1 MSSLAKQDQ
10 SARKFW
16 GDRLIKGAWT
26 DSEIRVLEKHP
37 DLSDYNLG
45 MKLRR
50 TPSSVRAKR
59 SQLASELDP
68 TTVVTKRLRESRKAK
83 HMEKLHSERVDAYV
97 KKVIESAPPI
107 SLEKREPVERV
118 FNDGPQNSPSGE
130 LIPLTENDGIQA
142 VMGRDLHEFLMIGR
156 DYTTWFNY
164 MTGYGFT
171 EGEDYITQ
179 GGISAGQGFTPKVGK
194 THTPPKVGRPALDH
208 VLSLDMAK
216 EISMIQRTDKGKQA
230 RQYFIECERRAKRA
244 PAELTRLELLQIA
257 MESEKERLAL
267 EDKVTELEPK
277 AIHYNRFMDAEGT
290 YTWDEVVRI
299 IGVGKNKML
308 ESLRIQKVLMTGG
321 NRQNL
326 PYQSHMHRFEVK
338 EKTWTNPATGF
349 EHISYD
355 VRLKPEHIDFIA
367 KKCEHLLNPPA

>member
-1 MSSLAKQDQ
+1 MTDLRKQDA
-10 SARKFW
+10 SAIKVW
-16 GDRLIKGAWT
+16 GNRLVKGAWK
-26 DSEIRVLEKHP
+26 DHEIRTLEQFAH
-37 DLSDYNLG
+37 LSDYNLAQ
-45 MKLRR
+45 KLRR
-50 TPSSVRAKR
+50 KPSSVHNKR
-59 SQLASELDP
+59 MNLKRDQEQISEP
-68 TTVVTKRLRESRKAK
+68 VITKRLRESRKAK
-83 HMEKLHSERVDAYV
+83 QMERLN
-97 KKVIESAPPI
+97 
-107 SLEKREPVERV
+107 VERISNGDARSNV
-118 FNDGPQNSPSGE
+118 SGD
-130 LIPLTENDGIQA
+130 LIPLTENDGVQA
-142 VMGRDLHEFLMIGR
+142 VMGRDLHKFLEVGAEYRHWFPRMVEYGFFAGQ
-156 DYTTWFNY
+156 DYTVKN
-164 MTGYGFT
+164 
-171 EGEDYITQ
+171 DRVQ
-179 GGISAGQGFTPKVGK
+179 DSL
-194 THTPPKVGRPALDH
+194 GREREATNH
-208 VLSLDMAK
+208 IISLDMAK

-230 RQYFIECERRAKRA
+230 RQYFIECERKAKRA

-267 EDKVTELEPK
+267 EEKVTELEPK

>member
-1 MSSLAKQDQ
+1 MTDLREQDA
-10 SARKFW
+10 SAVKVW
-16 GDRLIKGAWT
+16 GNRLVKGAWK
-26 DSEIRVLEKHP
+26 DHEIRTLEQFAH
-37 DLSDYNLG
+37 LSDYNLAQ
-45 MKLRR
+45 KLRR
-50 TPSSVRAKR
+50 KPSSVHNKR
-59 SQLASELDP
+59 MNLKREQEQISEP
-68 TTVVTKRLRESRKAK
+68 VITKRLRESRKAK
-83 HMEKLHSERVDAYV
+83 QMERLN
-97 KKVIESAPPI
+97 
-107 SLEKREPVERV
+107 VERISNGDSRSSV
-118 FNDGPQNSPSGE
+118 SGE
-130 LIPLTENDGIQA
+130 LIPLTENDGVSA
-142 VMGRDLHEFLMIGR
+142 VMGRDLHAFLEVGK
-156 DYTTWFNY
+156 DYSTWFKD
-164 MTGYGFT
+164 MCQYGFV
-171 EGEDYITQ
+171 
-179 GGISAGQGFTPKVGK
+179 AGQDFSPISGNTSPAG
-194 THTPPKVGRPALDH
+194 GRPRIEH
-208 VLSLDMAK
+208 IISLDMAK

-230 RQYFIECERRAKRA
+230 RQYFIECERKAKRA

-267 EDKVTELEPK
+267 EEKVTELEPK

-338 EKTWTNPATGF
+338 EKTWTNTATGF
-349 EHISYD
+349 EHVSYD

>member
-26 DSEIRVLEKHP
+26 DSEVRVLEKHP

-59 SQLASELDP
+59 SQLASELD
-68 TTVVTKRLRESRKAK
+68 TSAVVTRRLRESRKAK
-83 HMEKLHSERVDAYV
+83 QMERLN
-97 KKVIESAPPI
+97 
-107 SLEKREPVERV
+107 VERISNGDSRSNV
-118 FNDGPQNSPSGE
+118 SGE
-130 LIPLTENDGIQA
+130 LIPLTVNDGVQA
-142 VMGRDLHEFLMIGR
+142 VMGRDLHQFVESKEP
-156 DYTTWFNY
+156 YTRWIARHIEK
-164 MTGYGFT
+164 YGF
-171 EGEDYITQ
+171 I
-179 GGISAGQGFTPKVGK
+179 AGQDFMTKMSESSG
-194 THTPPKVGRPALDH
+194 GRPSENH
-208 VLSLDMAK
+208 VLTMDMAK
-216 EISMIQRTDKGKQA
+216 ELSMVQNNDRGRQA
-230 RQYFIECERRAKRA
+230 RQYFIECERKAKRA

-267 EDKVTELEPK
+267 EAKVTELEPK
-277 AIHYNRFMDAEGT
+277 ANHYNRFMDAEGT
-290 YTWDEVVRI
+290 YTWDEVARI
-299 IGVGKNKML
+299 IGIGRNKML

-326 PYQSHMHRFEVK
+326 PYQSDMHRFEVK

-349 EHISYD
+349 EHVSYD

-367 KKCEHLLNPPA
+367 KKCEHLLSPVV

>member
-26 DSEIRVLEKHP
+26 DSEVRVLEKHP

-59 SQLASELDP
+59 SQLASELD
-68 TTVVTKRLRESRKAK
+68 TSAVVTRRLRESRKAK
-83 HMEKLHSERVDAYV
+83 QMEKLNAERRDAYV
-97 KKVIESAPPI
+97 KKVLESAPPI
-107 SLEKREPVERV
+107 NLEKREPVTRA
-118 FNDGPQNSPSGE
+118 FDSDSRGSASGE

-142 VMGRDLHEFLMIGR
+142 VMGRDLHEFLEVKTPYDKWMPRMIE
-156 DYTTWFNY
+156 
-164 MTGYGFT
+164 YGF
-171 EGEDYITQ
+171 
-179 GGISAGQGFTPKVGK
+179 SAGQDFSTKMSESTG
-194 THTPPKVGRPALDH
+194 GRPSQDH
-208 VLSLDMAK
+208 VVSLDMAK

-230 RQYFIECERRAKRA
+230 RQYFIECERKAKRA

-267 EDKVTELEPK
+267 EAKVTELEPK
-277 AIHYNRFMDAEGT
+277 ANHYNRFMDAEGT

-349 EHISYD
+349 EHVSYD

-367 KKCEHLLNPPA
+367 KKCEHLLNPVA

>member
-118 FNDGPQNSPSGE
+118 FNGGPQNSPSGE
-130 LIPLTENDGIQA
+130 LIPLTENDGVQA
-142 VMGRDLHEFLMIGR
+142 VMGRDLHEFLGVR
-156 DYTTWFNY
+156 SNYTEWFSR
-164 MTGYGFT
+164 MEEYGFSDGLDFIRNS
-171 EGEDYITQ
+171 ESNGR
-179 GGISAGQGFTPKVGK
+179 
-194 THTPPKVGRPALDH
+194 GRPTVNH
-208 VLSLDMAK
+208 VLTLDMAK

-230 RQYFIECERRAKRA
+230 RQYFIECERKAKRA

-257 MESEKERLAL
+257 MESEQERLAL
-267 EDKVTELEPK
+267 EAKVTELEPK
-277 AIHYNRFMDAEGT
+277 ANHYNRFMDAEGT
-290 YTWDEVVRI
+290 YTWDEVARI
-299 IGVGKNKML
+299 IGVGRNKML

-326 PYQSHMHRFEVK
+326 PYQSDMHRFEVK

-349 EHISYD
+349 EHVSYD

-367 KKCEHLLNPPA
+367 KKCEHLLSPVA

>member
-1 MSSLAKQDQ
+1 MTDLRKQDA
-10 SARKFW
+10 SAIKVW
-16 GDRLIKGAWT
+16 GNRLVKGAWK
-26 DSEIRVLEKHP
+26 DHEIRTLEQFAH
-37 DLSDYNLG
+37 LSDYNLAQ
-45 MKLRR
+45 KLRR
-50 TPSSVRAKR
+50 KPSSVHNKR
-59 SQLASELDP
+59 MNLKRDQEQISEP
-68 TTVVTKRLRESRKAK
+68 VITKRLRESRKAK
-83 HMEKLHSERVDAYV
+83 QMERLN
-97 KKVIESAPPI
+97 
-107 SLEKREPVERV
+107 VERISNGDARSNV
-118 FNDGPQNSPSGE
+118 SGD
-130 LIPLTENDGIQA
+130 LIPLTENDGVQA
-142 VMGRDLHEFLMIGR
+142 VMGRDLHKFLEVGAEYRHWFPRMVEYGFFAGQ
-156 DYTTWFNY
+156 DYTVKN
-164 MTGYGFT
+164 
-171 EGEDYITQ
+171 DRVQ
-179 GGISAGQGFTPKVGK
+179 DSL
-194 THTPPKVGRPALDH
+194 GREREATNH
-208 VLSLDMAK
+208 IISLDMAK

-230 RQYFIECERRAKRA
+230 RQYFIECERKAKRA

-267 EDKVTELEPK
+267 EEKVTELEPK

-349 EHISYD
+349 EHVSYD

-367 KKCEHLLNPPA
+367 KKCEHLLNPVA

>member
-83 HMEKLHSERVDAYV
+83 QMERVN
-97 KKVIESAPPI
+97 
-107 SLEKREPVERV
+107 VERV
-118 FNDGPQNSPSGE
+118 PNVDSRSNVSGE
-130 LIPLTENDGIQA
+130 LIPLTENDGVQA
-142 VMGRDLHEFLMIGR
+142 VMGRDLHKFLEVKTPYDKWMPRMIE
-156 DYTTWFNY
+156 
-164 MTGYGFT
+164 YGF
-171 EGEDYITQ
+171 I
-179 GGISAGQGFTPKVGK
+179 AGQDFSTKMSESTG
-194 THTPPKVGRPALDH
+194 GRPSQDH
-208 VLSLDMAK
+208 VVSLDMAK

-230 RQYFIECERRAKRA
+230 RQYFIECERKAKRA

-267 EDKVTELEPK
+267 EAKVTELEPK
-277 AIHYNRFMDAEGT
+277 AIHYNRFMNAEGT

-349 EHISYD
+349 EHVSYD

-367 KKCEHLLNPPA
+367 KKCEHLLNPVA

>member
-26 DSEIRVLEKHP
+26 DSEVRVLEKHP

-59 SQLASELDP
+59 SQLASELD
-68 TTVVTKRLRESRKAK
+68 TSAVVTRRLRESRKAK
-83 HMEKLHSERVDAYV
+83 QMERLN
-97 KKVIESAPPI
+97 
-107 SLEKREPVERV
+107 VERISNGDSRSNV
-118 FNDGPQNSPSGE
+118 SGE
-130 LIPLTENDGIQA
+130 LIPLTENDGVQA
-142 VMGRDLHEFLMIGR
+142 VMGRYLHGFLEVNTEYRAWFKRMTEYGFELGR
-156 DYTTWFNY
+156 DYTIKN
-164 MTGYGFT
+164 
-171 EGEDYITQ
+171 DRVQ
-179 GGISAGQGFTPKVGK
+179 DSL
-194 THTPPKVGRPALDH
+194 GREREATNH
-208 VLSLDMAK
+208 IISLDMAK

-230 RQYFIECERRAKRA
+230 RQYFIECERKAKRA

-267 EDKVTELEPK
+267 EAKVTELEPK
-277 AIHYNRFMDAEGT
+277 ADHYNRFMNAEGT

-326 PYQSHMHRFEVK
+326 PYQSHMHRFDVK
-338 EKTWTNPATGF
+338 EKTWTNPATVF
-349 EHISYD
+349 EHVSYD

-367 KKCEHLLNPPA
+367 KKCEHLLNTVA

>member
-1 MSSLAKQDQ
+1 MTDLRKQDA
-10 SARKFW
+10 SAIKVW
-16 GDRLIKGAWT
+16 GNRLVKGAWKEH
-26 DSEIRVLEKHP
+26 EIRTLEQFAH
-37 DLSDYNLG
+37 LSDYNLAQ
-45 MKLRR
+45 KLRR
-50 TPSSVRAKR
+50 KPSSVHNKR
-59 SQLASELDP
+59 MNLKREQVQASTP
-68 TTVVTKRLRESRKAK
+68 VVTKRLRESRKARQ
-83 HMEKLHSERVDAYV
+83 MERLN
-97 KKVIESAPPI
+97 
-107 SLEKREPVERV
+107 VEHVPNGDSRSNV
-118 FNDGPQNSPSGE
+118 SGA
-130 LIPLTENDGIQA
+130 LIPLTENDGVSA
-142 VMGRDLHEFLMIGR
+142 VMGRDLHEFLEVNTEYRAWFKRMTEYGFELDR
-156 DYTTWFNY
+156 DYAIKN
-164 MTGYGFT
+164 
-171 EGEDYITQ
+171 DRVQ
-179 GGISAGQGFTPKVGK
+179 DSL
-194 THTPPKVGRPALDH
+194 GRVREATNH
-208 VLSLDMAK
+208 IISLDMAK

-230 RQYFIECERRAKRA
+230 RQYFIECERKAKRT

-267 EDKVTELEPK
+267 EAKVTELEPK

-326 PYQSHMHRFEVK
+326 PYQAHMHRFEVK

-367 KKCEHLLNPPA
+367 KKCEHLLNPVA

>member
-26 DSEIRVLEKHP
+26 DSEVRVLEKHP
-37 DLSDYNLG
+37 DLSDYNLD

-59 SQLASELDP
+59 SQLASELD
-68 TTVVTKRLRESRKAK
+68 TSAVVTRRLRESRKAK
-83 HMEKLHSERVDAYV
+83 QMERVNVD
-97 KKVIESAPPI
+97 
-107 SLEKREPVERV
+107 RV
-118 FNDGPQNSPSGE
+118 SNGDSRSNVSGE
-130 LIPLTENDGIQA
+130 LIPLTENDGVSA
-142 VMGRDLHEFLMIGR
+142 VMGRDLHKFLEVDTEYR
-156 DYTTWFNY
+156 HWFPR
-164 MTGYGFT
+164 MVEYGF
-171 EGEDYITQ
+171 
-179 GGISAGQGFTPKVGK
+179 SAGQDYTVKNDRNPNG
-194 THTPPKVGRPALDH
+194 GRPSLNH
-208 VLSLDMAK
+208 IISLDMAK

-230 RQYFIECERRAKRA
+230 RQYFIECERKAKRA

-267 EDKVTELEPK
+267 EAKVTELEPK
-277 AIHYNRFMDAEGT
+277 ADHYNRFMDAEGT

-349 EHISYD
+349 EHVSYD

-367 KKCEHLLNPPA
+367 KKCEHLLNPVA

>member
-1 MSSLAKQDQ
+1 MTDLRKQDA
-10 SARKFW
+10 SAVKVW
-16 GDRLIKGAWT
+16 GNRLVKGAWK
-26 DSEIRVLEKHP
+26 DHEIRTLEQFAH
-37 DLSDYNLG
+37 LSDYNLAQ
-45 MKLRR
+45 KLRR
-50 TPSSVRAKR
+50 KPSSVHNKR
-59 SQLASELDP
+59 MNLKREQEQISEP
-68 TTVVTKRLRESRKAK
+68 VITKRLRESRKAK

-107 SLEKREPVERV
+107 SLEKREPVGRA
-118 FNDGPQNSPSGE
+118 FNGGTQSNASGE
-130 LIPLTENDGIQA
+130 LIPLMENDGVQA
-142 VMGRDLHEFLMIGR
+142 VMGRDLHEFLLVGR
-156 DYTTWFNY
+156 DYTTWFKH
-164 MTGYGFT
+164 MAGYGFV
-171 EGEDYITQ
+171 EGQDYTVQ
-179 GGISAGQGFTPKVGK
+179 EVKTAGHPGSPNLVTRRVEHIV
-194 THTPPKVGRPALDH
+194 T
-208 VLSLDMAK
+208 LDMAK
-216 EISMIQRTDKGKQA
+216 EISMIQRTDRGKQA
-230 RQYFIECERRAKRA
+230 RQYFLECERKAKRA

-267 EDKVTELEPK
+267 EEKVTELEPK

>member
-26 DSEIRVLEKHP
+26 DSEVRVLEKHP

-59 SQLASELDP
+59 SQLASELD
-68 TTVVTKRLRESRKAK
+68 TSAVVTRRLRESRKAK
-83 HMEKLHSERVDAYV
+83 QMERLN
-97 KKVIESAPPI
+97 
-107 SLEKREPVERV
+107 VERISNGDSRSNV
-118 FNDGPQNSPSGE
+118 SGE
-130 LIPLTENDGIQA
+130 LIPLTVNDGVQA
-142 VMGRDLHEFLMIGR
+142 VMGRDLHQFVESKEP
-156 DYTTWFNY
+156 YTRWIARHIEK
-164 MTGYGFT
+164 YGF
-171 EGEDYITQ
+171 I
-179 GGISAGQGFTPKVGK
+179 AGQDFMTKMSESSG
-194 THTPPKVGRPALDH
+194 GRPSENH
-208 VLSLDMAK
+208 VLTMDMAK
-216 EISMIQRTDKGKQA
+216 ELSMVQNNDRGRQA
-230 RQYFIECERRAKRA
+230 RQYFIECERKAKRA

-267 EDKVTELEPK
+267 EAKVTELEPK
-277 AIHYNRFMDAEGT
+277 ANHYNRFMDAEGT
-290 YTWDEVVRI
+290 YTWDEVARI
-299 IGVGKNKML
+299 IGVGRNKML

-326 PYQSHMHRFEVK
+326 PYQSDMHRFEVK

-349 EHISYD
+349 EHVSYD

-367 KKCEHLLNPPA
+367 KKCEHLLSPVV

>member
-1 MSSLAKQDQ
+1 MTDLRKQDA
-10 SARKFW
+10 SAIKVW
-16 GDRLIKGAWT
+16 GNRLVKGAWK
-26 DSEIRVLEKHP
+26 DHEIRTLEQFAH
-37 DLSDYNLG
+37 LSDYNLAQ
-45 MKLRR
+45 KLRR
-50 TPSSVRAKR
+50 KPSSVHNKR
-59 SQLASELDP
+59 MNLKREQVQASEP
-68 TTVVTKRLRESRKAK
+68 VITKRLRESRKAK
-83 HMEKLHSERVDAYV
+83 QIER
-97 KKVIESAPPI
+97 
-107 SLEKREPVERV
+107 LNVERV
-118 FNDGPQNSPSGE
+118 SNGDSRSNVSGD
-130 LIPLTENDGIQA
+130 LIPLTENDGVQA
-142 VMGRDLHEFLMIGR
+142 VMGRDLHKFLEVGAEYRHWFPRMVEYGFFAGQ
-156 DYTTWFNY
+156 DYTVKN
-164 MTGYGFT
+164 
-171 EGEDYITQ
+171 DRVQ
-179 GGISAGQGFTPKVGK
+179 DSL
-194 THTPPKVGRPALDH
+194 GREREATNH
-208 VLSLDMAK
+208 IISLDMAK

-230 RQYFIECERRAKRA
+230 RQYFIECERKAKRA

-267 EDKVTELEPK
+267 EEKVTELEPK

-349 EHISYD
+349 EHVSYD

-367 KKCEHLLNPPA
+367 KKCEHLLNPVA

>member
-83 HMEKLHSERVDAYV
+83 QMERVN
-97 KKVIESAPPI
+97 
-107 SLEKREPVERV
+107 VERV
-118 FNDGPQNSPSGE
+118 PNGDSRSNVSGE
-130 LIPLTENDGIQA
+130 LIPLTESDGVSA
-142 VMGRDLHEFLMIGR
+142 VMGRDLHKFLEVKTLYKDWMPRMIE
-156 DYTTWFNY
+156 
-164 MTGYGFT
+164 YGFV
-171 EGEDYITQ
+171 
-179 GGISAGQGFTPKVGK
+179 AGQDFSAKMSESTG
-194 THTPPKVGRPALDH
+194 GRPSQDH
-208 VLSLDMAK
+208 IISLDMAK
-216 EISMIQRTDKGKQA
+216 EISMIQRTAKGKQA
-230 RQYFIECERRAKRA
+230 RQYFIECERKAKRA

-267 EDKVTELEPK
+267 EEKVTELEPK
-277 AIHYNRFMDAEGT
+277 ANHYNRFMDAEGT

-349 EHISYD
+349 EHVSYD

-367 KKCEHLLNPPA
+367 KKCEHLLNPVA

>member
-1 MSSLAKQDQ
+1 MSNYKKQDA
-10 SARKFW
+10 SAVKFW
-16 GDRLIKGAWT
+16 GDRLVQGDWEEH
-26 DSEIRVLEKHP
+26 EIRILEKFPH
-37 DLSDYNLG
+37 LSDYNVAQ
-45 MKLRR
+45 KLRR
-50 TPSSVRAKR
+50 KPSSVRNKR
-59 SQLASELDP
+59 MNLKREQAQFSEP
-68 TTVVTKRLRESRKAK
+68 VITRRLRESQRAK
-83 HMEKLHSERVDAYV
+83 QAERV
-97 KKVIESAPPI
+97 S
-107 SLEKREPVERV
+107 VERV
-118 FNDGPQNSPSGE
+118 PNGVSRSNVAGE
-130 LIPLTENDGIQA
+130 LIPLTANDGIQA
-142 VMGRDLHEFLMIGR
+142 VMGRDLYRFLEVKTPYDKWIRRMIE
-156 DYTTWFNY
+156 
-164 MTGYGFT
+164 YGF
-171 EGEDYITQ
+171 
-179 GGISAGQGFTPKVGK
+179 SAGQDFSTKMSESTG
-194 THTPPKVGRPALDH
+194 GRPRLNH
-208 VLSLDMAK
+208 ILSLDMAK

-230 RQYFIECERRAKRA
+230 RQYFIECERKAKQA

-257 MESEKERLAL
+257 MESERERLAL
-267 EDKVTELEPK
+267 EEKVTELEPK

>member
-1 MSSLAKQDQ
+1 MTDLRKQDA
-10 SARKFW
+10 SAIKVW
-16 GDRLIKGAWT
+16 GNRLVKGAWK
-26 DSEIRVLEKHP
+26 DHEIRTLEQFAH
-37 DLSDYNLG
+37 LSDYNLAQ
-45 MKLRR
+45 KLRR
-50 TPSSVRAKR
+50 KPSSVHNKR
-59 SQLASELDP
+59 MNLKREQVQASEP
-68 TTVVTKRLRESRKAK
+68 VITKRLRESRKAK
-83 HMEKLHSERVDAYV
+83 Q
-97 KKVIESAPPI
+97 
-107 SLEKREPVERV
+107 VERV
-118 FNDGPQNSPSGE
+118 SVEHVPNGYSRSNVSSE
-130 LIPLTENDGIQA
+130 MIPLTENDGVQA
-142 VMGRDLHEFLMIGR
+142 VMGRDLHTFLEVNTN
-156 DYTTWFNY
+156 YTEWFKR
-164 MTGYGFT
+164 MAEYGFV
-171 EGEDYITQ
+171 
-179 GGISAGQGFTPKVGK
+179 AGQDFDSKNGIGQDRL
-194 THTPPKVGRPALDH
+194 GRTREIHNH
-208 VLSLDMAK
+208 VISLDMAK

-230 RQYFIECERRAKRA
+230 RQYFIECERKAKRA

-267 EDKVTELEPK
+267 EAKVTELEPK
-277 AIHYNRFMDAEGT
+277 ADHYNRFMDAEGT

-367 KKCEHLLNPPA
+367 KKCEHLLSPVA